1 MSRHAG
7 RLIATGIIGIL
18 IAGGDL
24 RPARAAAIQNS
35 ATGTVAG
42 SSLALG
48 NATITLNSVPSASA
62 VTSVVA
68 EISPNAVAMGSAG
81 NVFIYD
87 VLPTIGGSDTGVD
100 RVAITAPAGYAN
112 LAVTSVSVGGAPAVA
127 SCPVPA
133 AGAYCATVTGQ
144 VMTITLGTK
153 VTITLTNIRINFTA
167 NAPGSVGTADFVS
180 TVDDSATAAAAQAST
195 AGNADGDP
203 ADANSLS
210 VTVFAG
216 VSPTLSTVVAAPS
229 FVPADGVTVSTITVT
244 LRDSNGQPVAGK
256 TIALSSDRGAAD
268 TITQPASPTDASGV
282 ATGTVRSGTVGTAV
296 ITASDTTDG
305 IALAM
310 QPAVSFD
317 QGLVL
322 DITKAAGKKEALL
335 GETVTYRIEV
345 RNTRAAD
352 VVLVKVD
359 DQIPPNFKY
368 LQGSARLNGAPAADP
383 TGNRTLTF
391 DLGTV
396 PALVD
401 SNGNGRADPGE
412 PGYLVLSYRLVIG
425 SGAVPGE
432 YTNTAV
438 ARDVCALCVIS
449 NRDQAAVSVAVDPLF
464 DLGTI
469 IGKVFEDKDRDGRQ
483 GPDEPGV
490 AGAMVALDDGTYA
503 LTDEYG
509 RYHFPAV
516 TPGQRMLKINL
527 NSIAADIAATTGET
541 QVVSITPGLL
551 AKANFGVLHRPG
563 STETIGHPALTGVT
577 VGATSQT
584 EPVDVTGS
592 LEAYFVLIN
601 GQPADLPTTDVRM
614 GLQTLEDVVELKDD
628 RLTKPI
634 DFQIEATRP
643 GDVESWSLIITDS
656 GGQPIRTLHGQGAP
670 PASLSWNGDTD
681 DGRTIEGGQIYQYQV
696 DLRYPNEGRSSSPP
710 RLFGVNRT
718 TAVSLS
724 LSSGAFRGRS
734 DELSEKARETL
745 KRAAAAMRKFPKEK
759 IVVEGHTDATA
770 SKDLDMD
777 LSRKRAEAAVRYL
790 VEIEG
795 IAPERFVVRGYGS
808 TRPIASNETEKGRRM
823 NRRVEVN
830 EPITERGLARMR
842 ERART
847 EPQVRINESAV
858 RIDSDGQFQTRVSGD
873 DLRRIPIQIS
883 ASDGASVRTVVPIPR
898 LEILEPHGE
907 ERLAYG
913 SRGDGYR
920 VFEPADRGPTG
931 PGGAILVLRLRGRTE
946 PDNEVLLD
954 GQPVSVN
961 PDATFEAELP
971 MKLGHNSF
979 GLVIRN
985 PAGYTRIGNLLVVV
999 SDRDERGELRVV
1011 VEPVPNL
1018 TVKLPPAG
1026 PLKSPVLV
1034 ITGATNPGNRI
1045 QVNDQ
1050 PVTVGPDGQF
1060 SLIARLPS
1068 GRSRLLIQ
1076 VVDPEGRTGTIE
1088 REVEVSETQVFFM
1101 AFADGEVGQMSARG
1115 YLQGAGMDR
1124 RTELYSEGRVAY
1136 YLKGVVAGKY
1146 LITSAFDTGKR
1157 EFGQMFKDL
1166 DRAENDRLLTN
1177 LDPDKL
1183 YPVYGDSSTVVY
1195 DAQSQGRFYLALDSD
1210 ELNLLV
1216 GSYPLSLTDTELAAY
1231 QRTLFGVRGAYRSVS
1246 RSPYGQPDTQV
1257 VVFGAE
1263 VRQAHVRDEILA
1275 TGGSLYF
1282 LSHRD
1287 LVEGSEQVTML
1298 VRDKNTGL
1306 ILSRLPQQQGLDYTI
1321 KYEEG
1326 RILFGRPILSVI
1338 DGGSL
1343 VEPALLHGHP
1353 VSIQVD
1359 YETRVQSFER
1369 TAGGGRV
1376 RQQIGD
1382 HVAIGGTY
1390 VKDEVASGAYELQGV
1405 DAEIRLARNSRIVG
1419 ELAESRGT
1427 DSVTFQSKDGGLT
1440 FTDATPLGEQE
1451 GRAWK
1456 IAAEL
1461 DPGEW
1466 FGAPDRVQVGAYVKV
1481 LPGGFLSS
1489 GNFVEQGTRKAGAHL
1504 RLRLTS
1510 KDGITA
1516 RYDREDVETGALG
1529 TTESSLGTLQW
1540 NHDEKRWGFTGEY
1553 YSRDFVDA
1561 MKGTTDRSAY
1571 AAGRLRWAL
1580 TEKLTTRLE
1589 HQETMTGTQNDQTT
1603 AGLDYQ
1609 ILPPVS
1615 FQARATRGTL
1625 GEAIQAGLVLG
1636 RGSERAYLT
1645 ERQKEDKSVRS
1656 TATIVGGEAAL
1667 GRSGRVYT
1675 EYQVEHADNGDRA
1688 LSLIGLQ
1695 RHWDPAPGLQFLLS
1709 AEHTEIESKP
1719 QATRR
1724 DAVATGFSYVRP
1736 SGFKA
1741 STRDEIRREPGTR
1754 ERLQYLTSNQV
1765 EFRLNPDFTLL
1776 GKYRYSR
1783 TRDRD
1788 LGTTEAELEER
1799 SLGLAFRP
1807 VTHDRFNG
1815 LFRYTRLLDQRP
1827 LAPGETESDRSVKDV
1842 LSGDWSLA
1850 INRYLE
1856 WVEKDALR
1864 VMTERAGAGPSAT
1877 THTFLS
1883 IHRLNYHLW
1892 RELDLGVEQRALRQR
1907 EANDLRQGWL
1917 AEFAW
1922 KTRTH
1927 LRLGTGFNFT
1937 NFSDNEFSANDYSTH
1952 GWFIRMQGTF

>member
-1 MSRHAG
+1 MA
-7 RLIATGIIGIL
+7 AGIIGIF

-35 ATGTVAG
+35 ATGTVGG
-42 SSLALG
+42 SSLDLG
-48 NATITLNSVPSASA
+48 NATITLNGVPSGSA

-68 EISPNAVAMGSAG
+68 EISPNAVAMGSGG

-100 RVAITAPAGYAN
+100 RVAITAPSGYAN

-127 SCPVPA
+127 SCPAPA
-133 AGAYCATVTGQ
+133 AGEYCATATGQ
-144 VMTITLGTK
+144 VMTIALGTK
-153 VTITLTNIRINFTA
+153 VMATLTNIRVNFTA
-167 NAPGSVGTADFVS
+167 DAPGSSGNADFGS
-180 TVDDSATAAAAQAST
+180 TVDDSATGSAAQAAT

-203 ADANSLS
+203 ADANSVN
-210 VTVFAG
+210 VTVLAG
-216 VSPTLSTVVAAPS
+216 VSPALSTVVAAPP

-268 TITQPASPTDASGV
+268 TITQPALNTDAGGV
-282 ATGTVRSGTVGTAV
+282 ATGTVRSATVGTAV
-296 ITASDTTDG
+296 ITASDTTDV
-305 IALAM
+305 IVLAM
-310 QPAVSFD
+310 QPTVGFN

-322 DITKAAGKKEALL
+322 NIDKAAGKTEALL

-345 RNTRAAD
+345 RNTTAAD
-352 VVLVKVD
+352 VVQVKVD
-359 DQIPPNFKY
+359 DRIPPSFKY

-396 PALVD
+396 PALAD

-412 PGYLVLSYRLVIG
+412 PGYMALSYQLVIG
-425 SGAVPGE
+425 SGATPGE

-449 NRDQAAVSVAVDPLF
+449 NRDEAAISVVVDPLF

-503 LTDEYG
+503 VTDEHG

-527 NSIAADIAATTGET
+527 NSIAAETAATTGET
-541 QVVSITPGLL
+541 LVVSMTPGLL

-563 STETIGHPALTGVT
+563 STETIGHPGLTGVA
-577 VGATSQT
+577 VGTTSQT

-601 GQPADLPTTDVRM
+601 GQQADLPTIDVRM
-614 GLQTLEDVVELKDD
+614 GLQTLEEVVELEGD

-634 DFQIEATRP
+634 EFQIEATRP
-643 GDVESWSLIITDS
+643 EDVLSWSLIITDAA
-656 GGQPIRTLHGQGAP
+656 GQAIRTLQGQGAP
-670 PASLSWNGDTD
+670 PASLSWNGDMD
-681 DGRTIEGGQIYQYQV
+681 DSRTIEGGQIYQYRV
-696 DLRYPNEGRSSSPP
+696 DLRYPDEGRSSSPP

-734 DELSEKARETL
+734 DELSPKARQTL
-745 KRAAAAMRKFPKEK
+745 KRAAAVLRRFPNEK
-759 IVVEGHTDATA
+759 IVVEGHADATV

-777 LSRKRAEAAVRYL
+777 FSRKRAEAAVRYL
-790 VEIEG
+790 VEVEG
-795 IAPERFVVRGYGS
+795 IAPERFVVRWYGS
-808 TRPIASNETEKGRRM
+808 ARPIASNDTEKGRRM

-830 EPITERGLARMR
+830 ERITQPGLARMR

-858 RIDSDGQFQTRVSGD
+858 RIDSDGHFQTRVSGE
-873 DLRRIPIQIS
+873 DLRRIPIEVT
-883 ASDGASVRTVVPIPR
+883 ASDGSSLRTVVPIPR
-898 LEILEPHGE
+898 LEILEPRGE
-907 ERLAYG
+907 QRLAYG
-913 SRGDGYR
+913 TRGDGYR
-920 VFEPADRGPTG
+920 VFDPADRGPTG
-931 PGGAILVLRLRGRTE
+931 PGGAIVVLRLRGRTE

-979 GLVIRN
+979 GLVVRN
-985 PAGYTRIGNLLVVV
+985 LAGYTRITNLLVVV
-999 SDRDERGELRVV
+999 SDRDERGGLRVV

-1026 PLKSPVLV
+1026 GTLKSPVLV
-1034 ITGATNPGNRI
+1034 IAGATDPGNRI
-1045 QVNDQ
+1045 QVNEK

-1060 SLIARLPS
+1060 SLTTRLPS
-1068 GRSRLLIQ
+1068 GRSRILIQ
-1076 VVDPEGRTGTIE
+1076 VTDPEGRTGAIE

-1115 YLQGAGMDR
+1115 YLQGAGMDK
-1124 RTELYSEGRVAY
+1124 RTEFYSKGRVAY
-1136 YLKGVVAGKY
+1136 YLKGFVAGKY

-1183 YPVYGDSSTVVY
+1183 YPVYGDSGTVVY

-1210 ELNLLV
+1210 ELDLLV
-1216 GSYPLSLTDTELAAY
+1216 GSYPLTLTDTELAAY

-1306 ILSRLPQQQGLDYTI
+1306 ILSRLPQQQGIDYTV

-1326 RILFGRPILSVI
+1326 RILFGRPILSVVE
-1338 DGGSL
+1338 GGSL
-1343 VEPALLHGHP
+1343 VDQSLLPGHP
-1353 VSIQVD
+1353 VSIQID
-1359 YETRVQSFER
+1359 YETRVQSFEK
-1369 TAGGGRV
+1369 TAGGGRI

-1390 VKDEVASGAYELQGV
+1390 VKDEASSGTYELQGV
-1405 DAEIRLARNSRIVG
+1405 DAEIRLAKNSRIVG
-1419 ELAESRGT
+1419 ELAETRGT

-1440 FTDATPLGEQE
+1440 FTDATPVGDQE
-1451 GRAWK
+1451 GQAWK
-1456 IAAEL
+1456 LAAEI

-1466 FGAPDRVQVGAYVKV
+1466 FGWPNRVQVGAYVKRV
-1481 LPGGFLSS
+1481 PGGFLSS

-1504 RLRLTS
+1504 NFRPTN
-1510 KDGITA
+1510 KDRITA
-1516 RYDREDVETGALG
+1516 RYDQEDLDRGALG
-1529 TTESSLGTLQW
+1529 TTEASLRTLQW
-1540 NHDEKRWGFTGEY
+1540 SHDEKRWGLTGEY
-1553 YSRDFVDA
+1553 YGRESVDSST
-1561 MKGTTDRSAY
+1561 GTTDRSDY
-1571 AAGRLRWAL
+1571 AAGRLRWGL

-1589 HQETMTGTQNDQTT
+1589 HQETMRGKENDQTT

-1609 ILPPVS
+1609 VLPPLS
-1615 FQARATRGTL
+1615 LQARAIRGTL

-1636 RGSERAYLT
+1636 RGRGRAYLT
-1645 ERQKEDKSVRS
+1645 QRLKEDQSVRS
-1656 TATIVGGEAAL
+1656 TATIVGGESAL
-1667 GRSGRVYT
+1667 GRSGKVYT

-1709 AEHTEIESKP
+1709 AEHTEIDSKP
-1719 QATRR
+1719 EVTRR
-1724 DAVATGFSYVRP
+1724 DAIATGLSYVHP

-1741 STRDEIRREPGTR
+1741 TTRDEIRREPGAR

-1765 EFRLNPDFTLL
+1765 EFKLNPDFTLL

-1783 TRDRD
+1783 TEDRD
-1788 LGTTEAELEER
+1788 LGTIDAEFEER

-1815 LFRYTRLLDQRP
+1815 LFRYTRLLDHPP
-1827 LAPGETESDRSVKDV
+1827 LAPGETESVRSVRDV
-1842 LSGDWSLA
+1842 LSVDWSLE
-1850 INRYLE
+1850 INRFLE
-1856 WVEKDALR
+1856 WAEKEALR
-1864 VMTERAGAGPSAT
+1864 VKTERAGAGPSAT
-1877 THTFLS
+1877 THTLLS

-1892 RELDLGVEQRALRQR
+1892 KQLDLGVEQRTLRQR

-1917 AEFAW
+1917 AELAW
-1922 KTRTH
+1922 KTKTH
-1927 LRLGTGFNFT
+1927 LRLGGGFNFT
-1937 NFSDNEFSANDYSTH
+1937 DFSDNEFSENDYSTR